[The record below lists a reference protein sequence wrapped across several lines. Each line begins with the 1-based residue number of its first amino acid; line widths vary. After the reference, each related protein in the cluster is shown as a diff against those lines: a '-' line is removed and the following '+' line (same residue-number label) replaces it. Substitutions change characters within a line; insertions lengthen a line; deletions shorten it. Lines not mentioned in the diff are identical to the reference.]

1 MNWRTAC
8 LTLLLLG
15 LASARAVAQ
24 DSTTK
29 IPPPP
34 PEPVE
39 LGNPVVAPPSA
50 SDSARRYIKPM
61 AAFWRSLILPGWG
74 QARTGRKLAAGVFI
88 AWEGVT
94 LSMALKANQELQ
106 YLERT
111 DDGRVDAKRQERQ
124 DWLVLLAVNHLFSAM
139 EAYVSAHLWDFP
151 GDLHVQALPRGVG
164 ATLTLPVQIR

>member
-1 MNWRTAC
+1 MRLRVLVLAAV
-8 LTLLLLG
+8 LLAVPAG
-15 LASARAVAQ
+15 RALAQ
-24 DSTTK
+24 DSTVA

-39 LGNPVVAPPSA
+39 LGNPVVAPPTA
-50 SDSARRYIKPM
+50 TDSARRYIKPM

-111 DDGRVDAKRQERQ
+111 DDGRVDAK
-124 DWLVLLAVNHLFSAM
+124 
-139 EAYVSAHLWDFP
+139 
-151 GDLHVQALPRGVG
+151 
-164 ATLTLPVQIR
+164 